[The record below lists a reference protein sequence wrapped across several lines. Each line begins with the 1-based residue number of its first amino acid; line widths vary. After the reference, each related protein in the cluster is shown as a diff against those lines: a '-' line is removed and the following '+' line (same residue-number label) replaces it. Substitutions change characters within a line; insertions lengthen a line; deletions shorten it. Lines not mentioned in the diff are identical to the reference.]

1 MNTKQAATP
10 PEEPTMEYIV
20 VGDEFNIL
28 DEVFD
33 ELFEQIEKEIREIN

>member
-1 MNTKQAATP
+1 MNIEKVTP
-10 PEEPTMEYIV
+10 QPVEPTIEYVV